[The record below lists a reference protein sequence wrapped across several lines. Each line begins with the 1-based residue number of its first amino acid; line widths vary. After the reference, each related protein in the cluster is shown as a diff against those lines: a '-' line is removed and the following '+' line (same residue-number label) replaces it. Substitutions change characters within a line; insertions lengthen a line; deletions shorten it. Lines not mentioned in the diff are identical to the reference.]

1 MCSLL
6 LTFLLTT
13 TNTRT
18 YGELWHPLHGLKSDN
33 SALRHK
39 ADSARQTKTT
49 NNPHLSFVHCRF
61 SCSFCLIAFYDFVFP
76 KGKKWEFLWSKIN
89 KILTKYPKIIIG
101 RARERERKNECV
113 FKSGKRVECDNVK
126 TYVFQMSMHIYE
138 AVCKF

>member
-76 KGKKWEFLWSKIN
+76 KSKKLGIFMVKNQKDFTRKKTEN
-89 KILTKYPKIIIG
+89 YH
-101 RARERERKNECV
+101 RQRERESKNECV